1 MTLDDK
7 KPART
12 SPLGA
17 VPGLP
22 ELNVDHTLVSQ
33 ERQLQVYHELLESLA
48 ASEQESAE
56 LYPQLSKQYLAH
68 IATLTQLK
76 DDLQNVFTRIR
87 ALKGH
92 FKGQYPDVFD
102 YVQKLHVEEDDYEH
116 VDRDSNMY

>member
-22 ELNVDHTLVSQ
+22 ELNVDHTLATQ
-33 ERQLQVYHELLESLA
+33 TKQLQAYRELLELLA

-56 LYPQLSKQYLAH
+56 IYPQLSKQYLTH
-68 IATLTQLK
+68 VATLTQLK
-76 DDLQNVFTRIR
+76 DDLQNAFTRIR
-87 ALKGH
+87 ALKVH
-92 FKGQYPDVFD
+92 FKGQYPDVFE
-102 YVQKLHVEEDDYEH
+102 YVQKLHMEEDEYEH
-116 VDRDSNMY
+116 VDNDSSMY